1 MIIQMLKDN
10 PRAMIAVQRDFSSEM
25 VLETLEEQ
33 GYTVTKIPMYISGEV
48 DAPEPP
54 ETVDPDAYEDEEE
67 SRTTKAKR
75 RISRPITRISNTP
88 SRRDESANT
97 P

>member
-1 MIIQMLKDN
+1 MQSKRPIIIDYLDALKGY

-54 ETVDPDAYEDEEE
+54 ETVDPDAYEERR
-67 SRTTKAKR
+67 STRSPRGLRKR
-75 RISRPITRISNTP
+75 NGGF
-88 SRRDESANT
+88 
-97 P
+97 

>member
-1 MIIQMLKDN
+1 MLKDN

-25 VLETLEEQ
+25 MLETLEEQ